1 MTNALYILL
10 MGVQG
15 AGKGTQAPK
24 LIEKYGVVWVTTGGM
39 FRSMGDTPL
48 GREIKAIM
56 DRGDLVPDDLTIQ
69 AVRDRLS
76 KPDAAK
82 GVVFDGFPRT
92 RPQAEALDAMLQ
104 ELGSKV
110 TVVPFL
116 NLKRDIAIKR
126 ISDRWQCS
134 KDSSHIYNLSSNP
147 PKKPGICDIDGA
159 PLVQRS
165 DDTAEAAA
173 RRIDVYFKDTM
184 PLLDYY
190 RAKGLLAEIDADQA
204 IDKVTAD
211 LIAAVE
217 AASKK
222 A

>member
-1 MTNALYILL
+1 MTTALYIVL

-24 LIEKYGVVWVTTGGM
+24 LVERYGVVWVTTGGM

-69 AVRDRLS
+69 AVRDRLG

-92 RPQAEALDAMLQ
+92 RPQAEALDAMLK

-116 NLKRDIAIKR
+116 NLKRDIAIAR
-126 ISDRWQCS
+126 ISSRWQCS
-134 KDSSHIYNLSSNP
+134 KDSSHIYNLSTNP
-147 PKKPGICDIDGA
+147 PKQSGICDIDGA
-159 PLVQRS
+159 PLTQRS
-165 DDTAEAAA
+165 DDTAEAGA
-173 RRIDVYFKDTM
+173 RRIDEYFEKTM

-190 RAKGLLAEIDADQA
+190 RAKDVLAEINADRP

-211 LIAAVE
+211 LFAAVDM
-217 AASKK
+217 ASKK